1 MYASNP
7 AGDAAAAITP
17 SITSSASR
25 DALLQAYLQSR
36 PGARETPRHQRRS
49 RKPGFYGFERSEREP
64 EQAAKRRAS
73 VQRRLSV
80 LQQEQRGPGRGQG
93 QGQGR
98 ARAFTTGGAGAEESK
113 GAAESPSSSAQA
125 SALPAAAPILQR
137 ALTDEA
143 KQVAGRLMINDQMQ
157 LFMTKNNLKNDLR
170 KKRISVRTY
179 RAEEVEAGR
188 SFNRLVTTDYESTAT
203 NNTPPPTIADSL
215 PPLPT
220 HRSPYTPAV
229 ALYPSSTPHRHH
241 PWTPP
246 HCPVCPNSV
255 RSSGSA

>member
-7 AGDAAAAITP
+7 AGDASAAITP
-17 SITSSASR
+17 SISITSSASR

-49 RKPGFYGFERSEREP
+49 RKPGFYGFERSKREP

-188 SFNRLVTTDYESTAT
+188 SFNRLYAQTLSGLRDRLERGMITRV
-203 NNTPPPTIADSL
+203 DSL
-215 PPLPT
+215 GYARDSNITAEDLAEAGKGLFQVSTHPRHLTDPL
-220 HRSPYTPAV
+220 
-229 ALYPSSTPHRHH
+229 
-241 PWTPP
+241 
-246 HCPVCPNSV
+246 
-255 RSSGSA
+255 